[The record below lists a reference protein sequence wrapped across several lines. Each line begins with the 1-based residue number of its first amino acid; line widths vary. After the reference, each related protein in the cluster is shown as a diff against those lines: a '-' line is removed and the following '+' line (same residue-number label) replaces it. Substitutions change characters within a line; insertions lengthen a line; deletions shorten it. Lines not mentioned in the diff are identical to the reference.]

1 MANIVHTHTL
11 ANGLVLLAEPMDY
24 VRSAAVY
31 FLIPAGCAYEA
42 PPDAGLASAL
52 SEMINR
58 GAGDRDSEALM
69 LALDSLGVDHN
80 VGPGLLNMFLSG
92 STVAKNL
99 PQALELFADIIRRP
113 QLPEDD
119 LEAVQSQMLQDL
131 QGLDDSP
138 QEQVMLEL
146 QKRYYPS
153 PLNKDRY
160 GTETTIN
167 ELSLDKLRRFHK
179 RYFRPNGT
187 IISVAGKIHWPRLKE
202 QIETL
207 FGDWPANPVEPLVI
221 DSGHK
226 PQSAHISKDK
236 QQTQITFAFPSVS
249 VTHPQYFA
257 ARGTVG
263 VLSSGMSSRLFTE
276 VREKR
281 GLCYSVYATH
291 EGMKDRGTIVG
302 YSGTRPERAQETLDV
317 MLAEFQKLSE
327 GVHQDEIDRT
337 KAGLKTSL
345 IMQQEST
352 SARAGAIARDW
363 YYLNRVRSFDE
374 IQAEIDGL
382 TPQKVT
388 DYVAAFPFRDPVIV
402 TLGPAELQTP
412 PNTLTQE

>member
-1 MANIVHTHTL
+1 MANTVFTHTL
-11 ANGLVLLAEPMDY
+11 PNGLVLLAEPMDY

-31 FLIPAGCAYEA
+31 FLIPAGCGYEA
-42 PPDAGLASAL
+42 ATDGGLASAL

-58 GAGDRDSEALM
+58 GAGDRDSEQLM

-99 PQALELFADIIRRP
+99 PAALDLFADIVLRP
-113 QLPEDD
+113 QLPPDD
-119 LEAVQSQMLQDL
+119 LEAVQSQLLQDL

-160 GTETTIN
+160 GTEETITG
-167 ELSLDKLRRFHK
+167 LTIDKMRSFHRRF
-179 RYFRPNGT
+179 FRPNGT
-187 IISVAGKIHWPRLKE
+187 IISVAGRIDWPRLKDQVE
-202 QIETL
+202 RL
-207 FGDWPANPVEPLVI
+207 FGGWPRGEEYVLPI
-221 DSGHK
+221 DAAHVPTSGHI
-226 PQSAHISKDK
+226 AKDK
-236 QQTQITFAFPSVS
+236 QQTQITLAFPSVS
-249 VTHPQYFA
+249 VTDPHYFA
-257 ARGTVG
+257 ARGAVG

-281 GLCYSVYATH
+281 GLCYSVYASH
-291 EGMKDRGTIVG
+291 EAMKDRGTIVG

-317 MLAEFQKLSE
+317 MLAEFQKLRD
-327 GVHQDEIDRT
+327 GVQQDEIDRT

-363 YYLNRVRSFDE
+363 YYLGRVRSFDE
-374 IQAEIDGL
+374 IQRELDSL
-382 TPQKVT
+382 TPKKVT
-388 DYVAAFPFRDPVIV
+388 DYADAFPFQNPTVV
-402 TLGPAELQTP
+402 TLGPTELKIS
-412 PNTLTQE
+412 

>member
-1 MANIVHTHTL
+1 MANTVFTHTL
-11 ANGLVLLAEPMDY
+11 PNGLVLLAEPMDF

-31 FLIPAGCAYEA
+31 FLIPAGCANESS
-42 PPDAGLASAL
+42 DSAGLTSAL

-58 GAGDRDSEALM
+58 GAGDRDSEQLM

-80 VGPGLLNMFLSG
+80 VGPGLLNLFLSG
-92 STVAKNL
+92 STIAKNL
-99 PQALELFADIIRRP
+99 APALDLFADIVRRP
-113 QLPEDD
+113 HLPEDD
-119 LEAVQSQMLQDL
+119 LEAVQSQLLQDL

-160 GTETTIN
+160 GTPETI
-167 ELSLDKLRRFHK
+167 ESLTVEKLRSFHG
-179 RYFRPNGT
+179 RHFRPNGT
-187 IISVAGKIHWPRLKE
+187 IVSVAGKIDWPRLKQ

-207 FGDWPANPVEPLVI
+207 FGDWPRGEETPLEV
-221 DSGHK
+221 DA
-226 PQSAHISKDK
+226 AHRPTSTHIAKDK

-263 VLSSGMSSRLFTE
+263 VLSAGMSSRLFTE

-281 GLCYSVYATH
+281 GLCYSVYASH

-317 MLAEFQKLSE
+317 MLAEFRKLRD
-327 GVHQDEIDRT
+327 GVQQDEIDRT

-363 YYLNRVRSFDE
+363 YYLGRVRSFDE
-374 IQAEIDGL
+374 IQRELDSL
-382 TPQKVT
+382 TPQKVI
-388 DYVAAFPFRDPVIV
+388 DYADAFPFREPTVV
-402 TLGPAELQTP
+402 TLGPNELKY
-412 PNTLTQE
+412 